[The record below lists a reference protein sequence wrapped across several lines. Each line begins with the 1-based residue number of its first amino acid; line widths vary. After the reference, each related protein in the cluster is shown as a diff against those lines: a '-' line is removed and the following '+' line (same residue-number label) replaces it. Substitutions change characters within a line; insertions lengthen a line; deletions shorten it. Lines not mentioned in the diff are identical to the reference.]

1 MDILKNEQ
9 EQFSNL
15 MISNGMRWRHIMTE
29 CNREPRA
36 MALPCLT
43 FVEWAESFSFLG
55 FLLGSHNA
63 CHCHHMTQ
71 WCLEGAGRGH
81 RVMNP
86 RCSFSPWEK
95 PWAGGGGGGGGKRPL
110 LLAPAILVALVSRRR
125 WRGKEH
131 AAVANSNLRCC
142 CSPCC
147 WCCCML
153 LLTSDM
159 LLQQLLLVA
168 LLVAPLGGA
177 PTSPAPPPGLEE
189 EGRRQAETKLRLTG
203 PIVAPLTRVEL
214 FQRPRPRYV
223 VAIVVA
229 LLWSAALMIGQFSI
243 QNLQMLVL
251 ETTPK

>member
-1 MDILKNEQ
+1 
-9 EQFSNL
+9 
-15 MISNGMRWRHIMTE
+15 
-29 CNREPRA
+29 
-36 MALPCLT
+36 
-43 FVEWAESFSFLG
+43 
-55 FLLGSHNA
+55 
-63 CHCHHMTQ
+63 
-71 WCLEGAGRGH
+71 
-81 RVMNP
+81 
-86 RCSFSPWEK
+86 
-95 PWAGGGGGGGGKRPL
+95 
-110 LLAPAILVALVSRRR
+110 
-125 WRGKEH
+125 
-131 AAVANSNLRCC
+131 
-142 CSPCC
+142 
-147 WCCCML
+147 ML

-177 PTSPAPPPGLEE
+177 PTSPAPPPGLEG

-203 PIVAPLTRVEL
+203 PIVAPLSRVEL